1 MRMPGLTPFASAAA
15 VTGPSSGSSPSAGAS
30 AAGLSARPG
39 RARRAARS
47 SKPGMRTHATIER
60 MFYTNTCSLSNRPG
74 FSQDVPVQGS
84 SWRFSMNRT
93 VLQRI
98 ALFGGPLGLIVFGLI
113 HPISDPEVGE
123 EANLFLLLHLIL
135 PILIGLMGYA
145 LWTLVEGLPGLA
157 AKVARFAVVPFLI
170 AYTAFES
177 IIGTAKGI
185 VITEAADYSAAD
197 QATIQ
202 RVFDGDHW
210 AGYLVYIA
218 GGLSWLVAAVAVAIA
233 VRQIAPLYVS
243 LLLGIGGA
251 IFALGHP
258 KPPGPIGM
266 TLFLIGVALLELRY
280 RPQHETAEAYAAPK
294 PA

>member
-1 MRMPGLTPFASAAA
+1 
-15 VTGPSSGSSPSAGAS
+15 
-30 AAGLSARPG
+30 
-39 RARRAARS
+39 
-47 SKPGMRTHATIER
+47 
-60 MFYTNTCSLSNRPG
+60 
-74 FSQDVPVQGS
+74 
-84 SWRFSMNRT
+84 MNRT
-93 VLQRI
+93 VFQRI
-98 ALFGGPLGLIVFGLI
+98 ALFGGPLGLIAFGLV
-113 HPISDPEVGE
+113 HPMNDPEVGE
-123 EANLFLLLHLIL
+123 EANLFLLLHLVL

-145 LWTLVEGLPGLA
+145 LWTLVDGLPGLA
-157 AKVARFAVVPFLI
+157 AKVARIAVVPFLI

-185 VITEAADYSAAD
+185 IVVESSDYPASD
-197 QATIQ
+197 QAAIQ

-210 AGYLVYIA
+210 AGYVVYIA

-251 IFALGHP
+251 IFAIAHP

-280 RPQHETAEAYAAPK
+280 RPQRETAAAEPASK